1 MLIWKPIIYFS
12 LVLSFLFSGSISFP
26 WLTSQDMRFS
36 HQWRWTVSFP
46 EPIALVCFSGHLSI
60 LFLVIIKR
68 SQCFPQCLS
77 RGSHAEA
84 QHQACTRY
92 RAPLTLP
99 SLIGGIWKKL
109 RGRGEGG
116 ASHFWSES
124 KASRTQKSVSFFFF
138 SRICQM
144 ARPGIFG
151 KH

>member
-26 WLTSQDMRFS
+26 WLTSQDIRFS

-46 EPIALVCFSGHLSI
+46 EPTAQVCFSGHLSI

-92 RAPLTLP
+92 SAPLTLP

-109 RGRGEGG
+109 LGGG
-116 ASHFWSES
+116 ALAISDQ
-124 KASRTQKSVSFFFF
+124 KAKPLGPRNLFLFFFFF
-138 SRICQM
+138 SRICRM